1 MSQTYLRDVIH
12 IPESVHSGDFK
23 VELSGGFGK
32 TAERVEQYVVTDQL
46 RTAFAKALSIV
57 RAALR
62 DGSSHAAYLH
72 GSFGSGKS
80 HFLTV
85 LHALLNDDPVAR
97 AKSGLAPVIA
107 DNESWLS
114 GKRFLMVPYHLV
126 GAADIDSAI
135 LGKYADYVR
144 TEHPDAPVPAV
155 YRSDALLADA
165 RRLRESVGDAK
176 FIEMLGETSQPAR
189 SDSGAVKDVPN
200 LKRKPSS
207 WDSSTLDVA
216 FAAPVRD
223 RNRDAL
229 VSALLSGPMSSYQ
242 RGASGDEHAFI
253 PLEDGL
259 SVISRHARDLGYDG
273 LVLFLD
279 ELILWLQAKMAD
291 QKFVNEQVQKLVKL
305 IESGN
310 AERVLPIVSFIS
322 RQRDLSQLVGDDIAG
337 KDVKNLEAQVHY
349 LAERF
354 DTVSL
359 EDRNLPAI
367 IKERVLKPLPGGRE
381 VLDEAFSTIES
392 TKAADREVLLDA
404 SGATGASWDD
414 FREVYPLSPA
424 LLNVLVA
431 LSGALQRERTGLKL
445 LQEMLHRR
453 RDDMK
458 VGELIPL
465 GDLWNV
471 LVDNSGDA
479 FTDRLKG
486 EAAAATRFYAKAKTH
501 LEAKYGAGSQDFIA
515 VDRYVKTMLLAALA
529 PSVPALGRLT
539 GQRLAALNHGSL
551 RSRTVQAGSL
561 VVSKLRDL
569 QAEFGE
575 LRSEGDEDPVFR
587 LMLSDLDIE
596 PLLDQVGEQ
605 DSLGARRIWT
615 KKRLWDELGI
625 RDTDSRVAEREV
637 VWRGTRRT
645 AEFLFAN
652 VRDTGELPDDDFA
665 PHVPGRIRFVLD
677 YPFDDPDK
685 SPADDAARV
694 IRLRRERDAA
704 PTIVWLPNFFS
715 TQKAAQ
721 LGRLLKIE
729 YLLERRDR
737 LADYAG
743 TLSED
748 ARLKIRQQLQ
758 ANADNLRTQLI
769 ATLRQLY
776 GIAQVDE
783 NAVGRYVGEDGHLMS
798 LQPGHQPRPHGGA
811 GFDHNVLA
819 LADGLFDVLH
829 PKHPD
834 FDVNRNRKA
843 VTNSELRTVFSWIAQ
858 AAENGGRVV
867 VDKQQLPLVK
877 RIVHPLELGDVAD
890 GPLNLSSEWRRRI
903 EQAAAQH
910 GVSGDYPVDKIR
922 EWIEELGYTGMD
934 KPVLGLVIAT
944 YALLADRAWLINGSP
959 LGETPDLDKIG
970 LGHSLRAQE
979 LPSTEEFARA
989 RERAAMVF
997 GVKIA
1002 ETLSARNVGKLA
1014 SAAREHARASEEAL
1028 SQVRH
1033 ALERHQAKLGIA
1045 GDASRITSTLDASDL
1060 VARLV
1065 RRADGDTALVRE
1077 LAAAEYRT
1085 ADAALGSAITSAPKL
1100 ATALSAIEWQLVD
1113 SVRSLVGGGDP
1124 ISNRAEGLIDKLA
1137 EVASADQWTQDL
1149 TPVLQ
1154 EFRPAALQLLADAL
1168 ERDRRRKGAEGA
1180 NGDTSPGPDVPARP
1194 PLSDP
1199 SKSNDVPLPDNGSSS
1214 ATGTNAQTTERKP
1227 QTSKRVRASAVESRL
1242 GEFLSQLQA
1251 EINDYA
1257 AAHPDDQIEITWHVV
1272 HDEETR

>member
-1 MSQTYLRDVIH
+1 MSSAYLRDVIR

-23 VELSGGFGK
+23 VELSGGFGE

-46 RTAFAKALSIV
+46 RTAFGKALSIV
-57 RAALR
+57 RAAVR

-85 LHALLNDDPVAR
+85 LHAVLNDDPAAR
-97 AKSGLAPVIA
+97 AKPGLQPVIA
-107 DNESWLS
+107 ENESWLS
-114 GKRFLMVPYHLV
+114 GKRFFMVPYHLV
-126 GAADIDSAI
+126 GAADIDSAV
-135 LGKYADYVR
+135 LGRYAEHVR
-144 TEHPDAPVPAV
+144 AEHPDAPVPAV

-176 FIEMLGETSQPAR
+176 FVEMLGETAQPATAG
-189 SDSGAVKDVPN
+189 SGGLKDVPN
-200 LKRKPSS
+200 IKRNPSS
-207 WDSSTLDVA
+207 GAWNSSTLDAA
-216 FAAPVRD
+216 FAAPAGD

-229 VSALLSGPMSSYQ
+229 VSSLLSGPMSSYQ
-242 RGASGDEHAFI
+242 RGASGDDRAFI

-273 LVLFLD
+273 LILFLD
-279 ELILWLQAKMAD
+279 ELILWLQAKMTD

-310 AERVLPIVSFIS
+310 AERAVPIVSFIS

-381 VLDEAFSTIES
+381 ILDGAFASIES

-445 LQEMLHRR
+445 LQELLHRR

-465 GDLWNV
+465 GDLWDV

-486 EAAAATRFYAKAKTH
+486 EAAAATRFYAKAKAH
-501 LEAKYGAGSQDFIA
+501 LEAKYGAGSRDFVA
-515 VDRYVKTMLLAALA
+515 VDRLVKTLLLSALA
-529 PSVPALGRLT
+529 PTVPALGRLT

-551 RSRTVQAGSL
+551 RSRTVQPGSL
-561 VVSKLRDL
+561 VVSRLRDL

-615 KKRLWDELGI
+615 KKHLWAELGI
-625 RDTDSRVAEREV
+625 SDADSRVAEREV

-652 VRDTGELPDDDFA
+652 VRDTGELPDADFA
-665 PHVPGRIRFVLD
+665 PSVPGRIRFVLD
-677 YPFDDPDK
+677 YPFDDGDK
-685 SPADDAARV
+685 SPVDDAARV
-694 IRLRRERDAA
+694 NRLRRDERAE
-704 PTIVWLPNFFS
+704 PTIVWLPHFLS
-715 TQKAAQ
+715 AQKSAQ

-729 YLLERRDR
+729 YLLERNR
-737 LADYAG
+737 LSDYAA
-743 TLSED
+743 TLAED
-748 ARLKIRQQLQ
+748 SRLKIRHQLQ
-758 ANADNLRTQLI
+758 ANADNLRTQLV

-776 GIAQVDE
+776 GIAQLDE
-783 NAVGRYVGEDGHLMS
+783 NAVSKHVGEDGHLMS
-798 LQPGHQPRPHGGA
+798 LQPGHQPRPHAGA
-811 GFDHNVLA
+811 GFDFNVLA
-819 LADGLFDVLH
+819 LADGLFDALH
-829 PKHPD
+829 PRHPN
-834 FDVNRNRKA
+834 FDVNGNRRA
-843 VTNSELRTVFSWIAQ
+843 VTNGELRTVFSWIAQ

-867 VDKQQLPLVK
+867 VDAKHLPLVR
-877 RIVHPLELGDVAD
+877 RIVHPLELGDVSD

-910 GVSGDYPVDKIR
+910 GVTGDYPVGKIR
-922 EWIEELGYTGMD
+922 QWIEELGYTGMD

-959 LGETPDLDKIG
+959 LGETPELDKIA

-979 LPSTEEFARA
+979 LPSAEEFERARA
-989 RERAAMVF
+989 RTSVVF
-997 GVKIA
+997 GEKIA

-1014 SAAREHARASEEAL
+1014 SAAREKAGGAEAAL
-1028 SQVRH
+1028 SQVWH
-1033 ALERHQAKLGIA
+1033 ALERHHEKLGIA
-1045 GDASRITSTLDASDL
+1045 RDARRITSTREASDL

-1065 RRADGDTALVRE
+1065 RRADSDTALVRE

-1085 ADAALGSAITSAPKL
+1085 ADAALGSAIASAHRL
-1100 ATALSAIEWQLVD
+1100 ATALQQVEWQLVD
-1113 SVRSLVGGGDP
+1113 SVRSLMCGGDP
-1124 ISNRAEGLIDKLA
+1124 IANRAEALVDKVA
-1137 EVASADQWTQDL
+1137 DVASAEQWTRDL
-1149 TPVLQ
+1149 VEVLQ
-1154 EFRPAALQLLADAL
+1154 EFRPAALQLMSEALKRDQPTKDESGTPSGQRSDDVELADNGTPPISGAGPGATT
-1168 ERDRRRKGAEGA
+1168 RRAAG
-1180 NGDTSPGPDVPARP
+1180 
-1194 PLSDP
+1194 
-1199 SKSNDVPLPDNGSSS
+1199 
-1214 ATGTNAQTTERKP
+1214 
-1227 QTSKRVRASAVESRL
+1227 KRVQASAVESRL
-1242 GEFLSQLQA
+1242 ADFMDQIRA
-1251 EINDYA
+1251 EIDAHA
-1257 AAHPDDQIEITWHVV
+1257 AEHPQDQVEITWHVV
-1272 HDEETR
+1272 RNEDAR

>member
-1 MSQTYLRDVIH
+1 MSQTFLRDVIH

-46 RTAFAKALSIV
+46 RTAFGKALSIV

-85 LHALLNDDPVAR
+85 LHAVLNDDPAAR
-97 AKSGLAPVIA
+97 AKLGLQSVIA

-126 GAADIDSAI
+126 GATDIDSAI
-135 LGKYADYVR
+135 LGKYAEYVR
-144 TEHPDAPVPAV
+144 IEHPDAPVPAV

-165 RRLRESVGDAK
+165 RRLRESVGDTK
-176 FIEMLGETSQPAR
+176 FIEMLGESSQPAK
-189 SDSGAVKDVPN
+189 SGSGGIKDVPN

-207 WDSSTLDVA
+207 SWESSTLDAA
-216 FAAPVRD
+216 FAAPVGD
-223 RNRDAL
+223 GNRDAL

-242 RGASGDEHAFI
+242 RGASGDEKAFI

-273 LVLFLD
+273 LILFLD
-279 ELILWLQAKMAD
+279 ELILWLQAKMSD

-310 AERVLPIVSFIS
+310 ADRALPIVSFIS

-381 VLDEAFSTIES
+381 ILDEAFSTIES
-392 TKAADREVLLDA
+392 SKAADREVLLDA
-404 SGATGASWDD
+404 DGATGASWEN

-453 RDDMK
+453 RNDMK

-465 GDLWNV
+465 GDLWDV

-486 EAAAATRFYAKAKTH
+486 EAAAATRFYAKSRAH
-501 LEAKYGAGSQDFIA
+501 LEAKYGSGSQDFVA
-515 VDRYVKTMLLAALA
+515 VDRLVKTLLLAALA
-529 PSVPALGRLT
+529 PSVSALGRLT

-569 QAEFGE
+569 QADFGE

-615 KKRLWDELGI
+615 KKHLWAELGI
-625 RDTDSRVAEREV
+625 RDADSRVAEREV

-652 VRDTGELPDDDFA
+652 VRDTSELPDADFA
-665 PHVPGRIRFVLD
+665 PSVPGRVRFVLD

-694 IRLRRERDAA
+694 ARLRRDEHA
-704 PTIVWLPNFFS
+704 PTIVWLPHFFS

-729 YLLERRDR
+729 YLLERDR
-737 LADYAG
+737 LSDYAG

-748 ARLKIRQQLQ
+748 SRLKIRHQLQ
-758 ANADNLRTQLI
+758 ANADNLRTQLV

-783 NAVGRYVGEDGHLMS
+783 NAVGRHVGEDGHLMS
-798 LQPGHQPRPHGGA
+798 LQPGHKPRPYGGA
-811 GFDHNVLA
+811 GFDYNVLA

-843 VTNSELRTVFSWIAQ
+843 VTNAELRTVFSWIAQ
-858 AAENGGRVV
+858 AAENGGRAV
-867 VDKQQLPLVK
+867 VDAKQLPLVR

-979 LPSTEEFARA
+979 LPSAEEFARA
-989 RERAAMVF
+989 RERAAVVF

-1014 SAAREHARASEEAL
+1014 SAVRVPAKSSEEAL

-1033 ALERHQAKLGIA
+1033 ALERHHAKLGIA
-1045 GDASRITSTLDASDL
+1045 GDAPRITSTLDASDL

-1085 ADAALGSAITSAPKL
+1085 ADASLGSAITSAPSL
-1100 ATALSAIEWQLVD
+1100 ATALTTIEWQLVD

-1124 ISNRAEGLIDKLA
+1124 VSNRAEGLVDQLA
-1137 EVASADQWTQDL
+1137 EVASADEWTRDL
-1149 TPVLQ
+1149 APVLQ

-1168 ERDRRRKGAEGA
+1168 ERDRRSKEAEREKA
-1180 NGDTSPGPDVPARP
+1180 GPDVPNP
-1194 PLSDP
+1194 PLPPAP
-1199 SKSNDVPLPDNGSSS
+1199 SKADDIALPDNGRPSVS
-1214 ATGTNAQTTERKP
+1214 GTIGHPTEQRNPRTT
-1227 QTSKRVRASAVESRL
+1227 KRVRASAVEDRL
-1242 GEFLSQLQA
+1242 AEFLNQLKD
-1251 EINDYA
+1251 EIGEHA
-1257 AAHPDDQIEITWHVV
+1257 AAHPDDEIEITWHVV
-1272 HDEETR
+1272 RDEEAR